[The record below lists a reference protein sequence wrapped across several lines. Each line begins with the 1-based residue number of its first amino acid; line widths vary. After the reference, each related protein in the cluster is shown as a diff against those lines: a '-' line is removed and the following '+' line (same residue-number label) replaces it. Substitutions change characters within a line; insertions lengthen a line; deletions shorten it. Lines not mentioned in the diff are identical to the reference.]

1 MRHAISFRPP
11 PSPRYTLST
20 PSVLPAVRAQTMR
33 HVNGHCPP
41 RSNMLLG
48 CSVDTHGVHAR
59 RPQTRQE
66 PGGSVGR
73 AVRGRDLPA
82 PCRRL
87 SSHICIIHTCMHTSA
102 AARLQSPVAPPCF
115 WGSNQPQKPPSPAL
129 HHPQNGVQPG
139 EEAEGGR
146 RGEEREGRGAR
157 HMTRRRPPSSNRH
170 PRPSA
175 MHKCAP
181 HSQLQAICAARTTF
195 LFFARARP
203 PLLLL
208 GLRSTATCPTR
219 SLGAGAGGK
228 GGEARGAR
236 PRANQKRS
244 LKQAARS
251 LRSPA
256 RRRLQRCSHCK

>member
-33 HVNGHCPP
+33 RVNGHCPP

-66 PGGSVGR
+66 PGGSVRR
-73 AVRGRDLPA
+73 AVRGRDLPV

-146 RGEEREGRGAR
+146 RRGKKEKEGGETHDPPPPAKLQQASPSQR
-157 HMTRRRPPSSNRH
+157 HAQVCPALPAASNMRSAH
-170 PRPSA
+170 HLSVLRPS
-175 MHKCAP
+175 P
-181 HSQLQAICAARTTF
+181 STTSSVG
-195 LFFARARP
+195 P
-203 PLLLL
+203 PKH
-208 GLRSTATCPTR
+208 GDVPNAV
-219 SLGAGAGGK
+219 
-228 GGEARGAR
+228 
-236 PRANQKRS
+236 
-244 LKQAARS
+244 
-251 LRSPA
+251 A
-256 RRRLQRCSHCK
+256 RRRRRWKRGGGPRGSSAGESEKKPEAGGAIAAKPRAPPPPTLLAL